1 MTYRCMDQLQT
12 KAASITS
19 LCQLFGVSR
28 AGYYAARARQS
39 TPKRI
44 CQASVHLRA
53 AFAASGRS
61 YGSRRLCAVLQ
72 ASGVCLGRHRVRT
85 LMKINGI
92 QPVWKRKFIH
102 TTDSRHDQ
110 PIAENKLNRQFMPP
124 AANVAWVSDI
134 TYIRTRSGWLYLAVV
149 MDLYSR
155 KIIGWAM
162 ASTMPAELVCAALQ
176 MAIAQRPP
184 PPG

>member
-1 MTYRCMDQLQT
+1 
-12 KAASITS
+12 
-19 LCQLFGVSR
+19 
-28 AGYYAARARQS
+28 
-39 TPKRI
+39 
-44 CQASVHLRA
+44 
-53 AFAASGRS
+53 
-61 YGSRRLCAVLQ
+61 
-72 ASGVCLGRHRVRT
+72 
-85 LMKINGI
+85 MKINGI